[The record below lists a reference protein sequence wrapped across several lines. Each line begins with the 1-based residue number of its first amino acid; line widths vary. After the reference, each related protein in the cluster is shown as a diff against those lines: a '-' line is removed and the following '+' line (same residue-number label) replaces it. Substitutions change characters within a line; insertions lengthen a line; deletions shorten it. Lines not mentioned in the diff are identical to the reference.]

1 MPETDRVLS
10 SFDQIAGFVLELL
23 LRALWVREF
32 VFRLHFGP
40 GTHAEFFDSFNQ

>member
-40 GTHAEFFDSFNQ
+40 GTEAEFFDSFNQ